1 MKQFNSQF
9 KQFKTTTAITRLLA
23 LCFALIS
30 SICCFNFAS
39 VKHFANPIFAA
50 SSSAKAMC
58 VLDKDSKRILYCKNQ
73 NESLPMASTT
83 KVVTAITVLENCKDL
98 NQVITINKHA
108 VGVEGTS
115 IYLRQDEQIS
125 VMDLLYGLMLRS
137 GNDSAT
143 ALAYHV
149 GGSVDG
155 FASLMNN
162 FAKKVGAKNSHF
174 ANPHGLDNP
183 NHYTTAYD
191 LALITCHALNNPTFK
206 QIVSTK
212 NHIISAT
219 NKSDKRYLTNKNRL
233 LSSLT
238 GCCGVKTGFTSKAG
252 RCLVSA
258 CERDNRTTVCVV
270 LNCGPMFEESV
281 NLIESSFEDYSN
293 KKVVDKNKEI
303 YNEYLLDDK
312 AGRLYLYAEKDV
324 YCPIKQGEEDKI
336 QIKYSVKLDDAHQGS
351 EVGKIDVFLDNQLI
365 NSAKLY
371 TMNKIE
377 KFLDNKTLQIKE
389 ILWEEEINEN

>member
-1 MKQFNSQF
+1 MKQL
-9 KQFKTTTAITRLLA
+9 KQIKTYKTKAIITRFFA

-30 SICCFNFAS
+30 AVGCI
-39 VKHFANPIFAA
+39 VVANIKNQPTIAFAA

-58 VLDKDSKRILYCKNQ
+58 VLDKDSKRILYAKNQ

-98 NQVITINKHA
+98 NQTITINKNA

-125 VMDLLYGLMLRS
+125 VIDLLYGLMLRS

-143 ALAYHV
+143 ALAYHI
-149 GGSVDG
+149 GGSVEG
-155 FASLMNN
+155 FASLMNGM
-162 FAKKVGAKNSHF
+162 AKKVGAKNSHF
-174 ANPHGLDNP
+174 TNPHGLDNP

-212 NHIISAT
+212 NHIIPAT

-233 LSSLT
+233 LSSLS

-258 CERDNRTTVCVV
+258 CERENRTTVCVV

-281 NLIESSFEDYSN
+281 DLIESSFEEYTN

-324 YCPIKQGEEDKI
+324 YCPIKQGEENKI

-351 EVGKIDVFLDNQLI
+351 EVGKVDVFLNNQLI

-389 ILWEEEINEN
+389 ILWEEKVNEN

>member
-1 MKQFNSQF
+1 MKYLNKV
-9 KQFKTTTAITRLLA
+9 KQHKTKAIITRFFA

-30 SICCFNFAS
+30 AVGCIF
-39 VKHFANPIFAA
+39 VANIKNQPTIAYAA

-58 VLDKDSKRILYCKNQ
+58 VLDKDSKRILYAKNQ

-98 NQVITINKHA
+98 NQTITINKNA

-125 VMDLLYGLMLRS
+125 VIDLLYGLMLRS

-143 ALAYHV
+143 ALAYHI

-155 FASLMNN
+155 FASLMNGM
-162 FAKKVGAKNSHF
+162 AKKVGAKNSHF

-212 NHIISAT
+212 NHIIPAT

-233 LSSLT
+233 LSSLS

-258 CERDNRTTVCVV
+258 CERENRTTVCVV

-281 NLIESSFEDYSN
+281 DLIESSFEEYTN

-324 YCPIKQGEEDKI
+324 YCPIKQGEENKI

-351 EVGKIDVFLDNQLI
+351 EVGKVDVFLNNQLI

-371 TMNKIE
+371 TINKIE

-389 ILWEEEINEN
+389 ILWEEKVNEN